1 MKKKLET
8 IKEMIDKLKP
18 NDSKGK
24 VAIQMMIKNVFFL
37 VFIEI
42 FYDYTNYLTVI
53 DGYPIFNTN
62 EYIQNRPEKDS
73 AFYKEITETQIFMM
87 FIQNVIKDENTSLFN
102 KKINQCHSPA
112 SMDPIYNKIQK
123 EFLEIYESKTKID
136 KTFYVKPHFLNLPD
150 HPTKKEIIQL
160 NLSRYFVDFNS
171 QNCEKGHVVSNLI
184 PLTNT
189 EFKKFYSFNHIPN
202 TEILTKEPTV
212 IKESKVLNRIKHFE
226 KGVMKNKMIKNF
238 IFAKGKNA
246 FALTEEEKEEI
257 KDNMK
262 ETLLRALKSEAL
274 KLPEEKNHLVTAIE
288 SSFGQDFFI
297 NAIYL
302 KPKAKESN
310 LKIIGDQCYQ
320 LLSDVF
326 FAFLLEILKEEENQK
341 CYRKAILLIKSS
353 MSYYKVESNIKV
365 FLKQAIIPQLKD
377 YCLLLKLPFW
387 EEWINIELNEKP
399 DIETIKKNQ
408 DLLSNSICSILL
420 QITMLMIE
428 IDIQKDVIYQIISD
442 LAAKHLI
449 DEAQRKSILAKS
461 EQLIRKQL
469 SWELI

>member
-1 MKKKLET
+1 MKKKLES
-8 IKEMIDKLKP
+8 IKGMIDKLKP
-18 NDSKGK
+18 NDNKGK
-24 VAIQMMIKNVFFL
+24 IMIQMMIKNVFFL

-42 FYDYTNYLTVI
+42 FYDYMNYLTVI

-62 EYIQNRPEKDS
+62 EYVQNRSEKDS
-73 AFYKEITETQIFMM
+73 TFYKEITETQIFMM
-87 FIQNVIKDENTSLFN
+87 FIQNVIKDENISLFN
-102 KKINQCHSPA
+102 QKINQYHSPA
-112 SMDPIYNKIQK
+112 SMDSIYNKIQK
-123 EFLEIYESKTKID
+123 EFTEIYENKTKIE
-136 KTFYVKPHFLNLPD
+136 KTFYVKPLFLNPPE
-150 HPTKKEIIQL
+150 HSTKEEIIQL
-160 NLSRYFVDFNS
+160 NINQYFVDFNT
-171 QNCEKGHVVSNLI
+171 NTFKKTHITSNLI
-184 PLTNT
+184 PMTNT

-202 TEILTKEPTV
+202 TEIVTKEPIV

-226 KGVMKNKMIKNF
+226 KGVMKNQLIKNF
-238 IFAKGKNA
+238 ILAKGKNA

-262 ETLLRALKSEAL
+262 ETLLRALKSETL

-302 KPKAKESN
+302 KPKAKEIN

-326 FAFLLEILKEEENQK
+326 FAFLLEILKVEESQN
-341 CYRKAILLIKSS
+341 CYKKAILLIKSS
-353 MSYYKVESNIKV
+353 MSYYKVESNIKI
-365 FLKQAIIPQLKD
+365 FLKEAIIPQLKD

-399 DIETIKKNQ
+399 DIEQIKNNQ
-408 DLLSNSICSILL
+408 DLFSKSICSILL

-442 LAAKHLI
+442 LAAKHLR
-449 DEAQRKSILAKS
+449 DDTQRKNLLAKS
-461 EQLIRKQL
+461 EQLIRK
-469 SWELI
+469 